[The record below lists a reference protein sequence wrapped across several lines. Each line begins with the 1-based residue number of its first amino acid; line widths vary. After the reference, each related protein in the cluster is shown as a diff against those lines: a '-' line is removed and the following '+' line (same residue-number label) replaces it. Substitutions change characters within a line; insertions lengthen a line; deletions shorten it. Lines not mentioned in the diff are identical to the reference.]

1 MIGRLTS
8 RSSCTCLFAVERAY
22 VCVVLLWQAIRH
34 NPYRVALQL
43 EIWCEKSMMKFQS
56 RFRWC
61 DKCTMND
68 VLVFQSQAS
77 CISRETQC
85 LGRNQIVW
93 EFWSRSLW
101 FGCAWPPS
109 AGFESVGLPLE
120 RWGLPTP
127 PVLQKAVSVSRPG
140 RSPPVLAL
148 SFRDRVFQSLASC
161 PFIQTGCQGRNQIRW
176 GCCPPV
182 LQKTWAYAP
191 GWVPFVQNGG
201 VLVRAW
207 RGVGASLTAC
217 HDGVQA
223 LGPFP

>member
-148 SFRDRVFQSLASC
+148 SYCDVTFRDRVFQSLATPPSFKK
-161 PFIQTGCQGRNQIRW
+161 PGHMHRVGFPLSRMVGCLYAHGA
-176 GCCPPV
+176 G
-182 LQKTWAYAP
+182 WA
-191 GWVPFVQNGG
+191 
-201 VLVRAW
+201 
-207 RGVGASLTAC
+207 
-217 HDGVQA
+217 
-223 LGPFP
+223 